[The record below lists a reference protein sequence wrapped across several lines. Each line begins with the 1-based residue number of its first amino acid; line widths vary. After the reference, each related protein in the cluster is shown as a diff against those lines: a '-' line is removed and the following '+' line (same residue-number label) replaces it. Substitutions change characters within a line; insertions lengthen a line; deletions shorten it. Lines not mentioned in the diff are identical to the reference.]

1 MSSSAANH
9 QSPEQNAPSTA
20 APLNLAPQ
28 PNPKQE
34 ALRLKLLQAVGLDQ
48 SGKLRWLNLP
58 PKARRQWAK
67 EALRLPEGDEL
78 RDIAVEILKSSRHG
92 QYAPVAKDDVRKR
105 RKAER
110 AARKA
115 NRRR

>member
-1 MSSSAANH
+1 MDKA
-9 QSPEQNAPSTA
+9 QSPAPSVPSTA
-20 APLNLAPQ
+20 SPTKLDPPPQ
-28 PNPKQE
+28 LSPKQE
-34 ALRLKLLQAVGLDQ
+34 ALRLSLLQAVGLDPV
-48 SGKLRWLNLP
+48 GKLWVNRQ
-58 PKARRQWAK
+58 PKERRQWAK
-67 EALRLPEGDEL
+67 EALHLPEGDEL

-92 QYAPVAKDDVRKR
+92 QYAPVAKDDIRKR